1 MPKIG
6 VITRTKNR
14 PLLLKRAVQS
24 VVQQSFEDWFLVI
37 VNDGGDP
44 APVREI
50 VSQVSEKHRAR
61 IRQIDHPQSLG
72 MEAASNAGLN
82 ALETRYAMIHDDDD
96 SLHPD
101 FFRKTLTYLENPPHP
116 SVRGVVTHTERILEQ
131 IEGNTVRKVR
141 SYPYN
146 DWLKTISLRRMLA
159 ENVFAPIAF
168 VFDRM
173 TCHEVGA
180 FREDLPV
187 LGDWDFNVRFLARYE
202 IGVIPEMLAYYHNRD
217 DEDTGDYASS
227 VSAKAHLHQF
237 YDNLLRNEWL
247 RNDIEA
253 GRVGLSSLANSAP
266 SLWELGWEIK
276 QEIKRNRFS
285 LFPKRKK

>member
-1 MPKIG
+1 
-6 VITRTKNR
+6 
-14 PLLLKRAVQS
+14 
-24 VVQQSFEDWFLVI
+24 
-37 VNDGGDP
+37 
-44 APVREI
+44 
-50 VSQVSEKHRAR
+50 
-61 IRQIDHPQSLG
+61 
-72 MEAASNAGLN
+72 
-82 ALETRYAMIHDDDD
+82 
-96 SLHPD
+96 
-101 FFRKTLTYLENPPHP
+101 
-116 SVRGVVTHTERILEQ
+116 
-131 IEGNTVRKVR
+131 
-141 SYPYN
+141 
-146 DWLKTISLRRMLA
+146 
-159 ENVFAPIAF
+159 
-168 VFDRM
+168 M